1 MSSVYRCRYGYCF
14 EGAKAVDEIYKPPS
28 GENELLSIAITNKEQ
43 NPWIQIDL
51 GQAYCISAVKIW
63 NRYIPTDERRLIR
76 YRLYI
81 LIVMVEMLP

>member
-1 MSSVYRCRYGYCF
+1 MSSVYKCERGYCF
-14 EGAKAVDEIYKPPS
+14 EGAKAVDGIYKPLR
-28 GENELLSIAITNKEQ
+28 GQNEFLSVAHTNKEQ

-63 NRYIPTDERRLIR
+63 NRYIPTDQRRLIR

-81 LIVMVEMLP
+81 LIVMVEL